1 MVLKIERTDGE
12 DRTQGSDAKKQKVE
26 EQPALTDHPV
36 SEAPPLPPLDAPTP
50 RQRPGKSTCCA
61 GCGVSDGESGP
72 LLLFEDPEEYN
83 SAQKDDGGDE
93 EATKKTEE
101 EEKR

>member
-12 DRTQGSDAKKQKVE
+12 DQTQGSDAKKQKVE
-26 EQPALTDHPV
+26 QQPPAPTDPV

-72 LLLFEDPEEYN
+72 LLLFEDPEEDN
-83 SAQKDDGGDE
+83 SAQKDGGDE
-93 EATKKTEE
+93 EAAKKTEE